1 MYPNATEKEWK
12 TKNNAERSL
21 HVLQLKDPNID
32 PSEFYIQKDIATDN
46 ENETDDENIN
56 RGNFSVKINLKEIVN
71 QLRCGSFQDFWTH
84 HRK

>member
-12 TKNNAERSL
+12 TKNSGERSL

-32 PSEFYIQKDIATDN
+32 PSEFYMQKEIASDDG
-46 ENETDDENIN
+46 NETDDENIN
-56 RGNFSVKINLKEIVN
+56 RGKFSLKIILLEIIQLKW
-71 QLRCGSFQDFWTH
+71 RSFQDFWTH

>member
-32 PSEFYIQKDIATDN
+32 PSEFYIQKEVASDN
-46 ENETDDENIN
+46 ENETDDENIIN
-56 RGNFSVKINLKEIVN
+56 RGHFPVKKNLKGN
-71 QLRCGSFQDFWTH
+71 L
-84 HRK
+84 